1 MPIMRQMDSVA
12 DLRILLASQFPLLL
26 VETQEEPRFLGIV
39 RRLADELSSP
49 LWVWSATRGLTRDGG
64 EPMYG
69 TVDPNQALSFVEDV
83 RSPSVFVFADA
94 HTILRNDM
102 VVRRLKEICQEAVPG
117 QTIILTGPDHE
128 VPAELESLAHVW
140 QLRPPNRAEMT
151 NLVGRALKNFER
163 TGIPVNLEPQEVDGL
178 VEAVA
183 GLTLSEADRLLH
195 RAASDDGIV
204 DSSDLL
210 KIRIAKAAMFTADG
224 VLELVEVP
232 SNGFDNIGGLAS
244 LKKWLTIRGRARN
257 AGIAGL
263 GIDHPRGV
271 LLTGVPGCGKSLIAK
286 TIASSWSLPLVLL
299 DPSRLYG
306 KYIGESEQRLA
317 RALDS
322 VDAMAPVVMWIDE
335 IEKGLA
341 TSGDGDGG
349 VSRRLLG
356 TFLRWMQDRPDGVFL
371 VATANNVAGLPPEL
385 LRKGRFD
392 EIFFVDLPD
401 AASRRA
407 ILSVHITDRGR
418 NPDEFDLASLT
429 DLSNGFSGA
438 EIEAAVVGA
447 LYRAFA
453 RDETMGSGHISSE
466 MQATVPLSIA
476 RSEEVSALRHWARER
491 TVPA

>member
-1 MPIMRQMDSVA
+1 MPPMDSVT
-12 DLRILLASQFPLLL
+12 DLRVLLASQFPLLL
-26 VETQEEPRFLGIV
+26 VETHEEPRFLGIV
-39 RRLADELSSP
+39 RSLAAELESP
-49 LWVWSATRGLTRDGG
+49 LWVWSATRGLARDGG

-69 TVDPNQALSFVEDV
+69 TVDPRQALSFVEDI

-94 HTILRNDM
+94 HTILRDDM

-117 QTIILTGPDHE
+117 QTLILTGPDHE
-128 VPAELESLAHVW
+128 VPPELESIAHVW
-140 QLRPPNRAEMT
+140 QLRPPGRSEMAA
-151 NLVGRALKNFER
+151 LVQRALTTFQR
-163 TGIPVNLEPQEVDGL
+163 AGIRIDLTPEAVDGL
-178 VEAVA
+178 VEAVS
-183 GLTLSEADRLLH
+183 GLTLSEANRLLH
-195 RAASDDGIV
+195 RAASDDGAV
-204 DSSDLL
+204 DTSDLL
-210 KIRIAKAAMFTADG
+210 KIRVAKAAMFTAEG
-224 VLELVEVP
+224 ILELVELP
-232 SNGFDNIGGLAS
+232 PGGFDDIGGMKG
-244 LKKWLTIRGRARN
+244 LKQWLTIRGRARD
-257 AGIAGL
+257 AGPEAL
-263 GIDHPRGV
+263 GIDQPRGV
-271 LLTGVPGCGKSLIAK
+271 LLTGVPGCGKSLMAK

-322 VDAMAPVVMWIDE
+322 VDAMAPVVLWIDE

-371 VATANNVAGLPPEL
+371 VATANDVSGLPPEL

-401 AASRRA
+401 ITARRA
-407 ILSVHITDRGR
+407 ILAVHISERGR
-418 NPDEFDLASLT
+418 RPEEFDIDALAR
-429 DLSNGFSGA
+429 LSEGFSGA

-453 RDETMGSGHISSE
+453 RDDTMNGDDVASE
-466 MQATVPLSIA
+466 IRATVPLSVSRAEDI
-476 RSEEVSALRHWARER
+476 SALRQWAKER

>member
-1 MPIMRQMDSVA
+1 MAGMDSVA
-12 DLRILLASQFPLLL
+12 DLRVLLASQFPLLL
-26 VETQEEPRFLGIV
+26 VESHEEPRFLGIV
-39 RRLADELSSP
+39 RGLAAELKSP

-69 TVDPNQALSFVEDV
+69 TVDPHHALSFVADIK
-83 RSPSVFVFADA
+83 SPSVFVFADA
-94 HTILRNDM
+94 HTILRDDM

-117 QTIILTGPDHE
+117 QTLILTGPDHD
-128 VPAELESLAHVW
+128 VPAELDTIAHVW
-140 QLRPPNRAEMT
+140 QLRPPGRPEMAALVDRTLNTFRRAG
-151 NLVGRALKNFER
+151 VR
-163 TGIPVNLEPQEVDGL
+163 VDLPREAVEGL
-178 VEAVA
+178 VEAVS

-210 KIRIAKAAMFTADG
+210 KIRVAKAAMFTADG
-224 VLELVEVP
+224 ILELVDVRAE
-232 SNGFDNIGGLAS
+232 GFDGVGGMAS
-244 LKKWLTIRGRARN
+244 LKQWLAIRGRARD
-257 AGIAGL
+257 AGTTAL

-286 TIASSWSLPLVLL
+286 TIASAWGLPLVLL

-322 VDAMAPVVMWIDE
+322 VDAMAPIVLWIDE

-371 VATANNVAGLPPEL
+371 VATANDVSGLPPEL

-392 EIFFVDLPD
+392 ETFFVDLPD
-401 AASRRA
+401 TTARRA
-407 ILSVHITDRGR
+407 ILAVHISERGR
-418 NPDEFDLASLT
+418 DPDTFDLDELAEMSV
-429 DLSNGFSGA
+429 GFSGA

-453 RDETMGSGHISSE
+453 KDQVMDGGDIASE
-466 MQATVPLSIA
+466 MKATVPLSIA
-476 RSEEVSALRHWARER
+476 RSEEISALRRWAEER
-491 TVPA
+491 TVSA

>member
-1 MPIMRQMDSVA
+1 MDSVA
-12 DLRILLASQFPLLL
+12 DLRVLLASQFPLLM
-26 VETQEEPRFLGIV
+26 VETQEEPRLLGII
-39 RRLADELSSP
+39 RQLAGELASP
-49 LWVWSATRGLTRDGG
+49 LWVWSSTRGLTRDGA
-64 EPMYG
+64 EAMYG
-69 TVDPNQALSFVEDV
+69 TVDPHQALSFVEDI

-94 HTILRNDM
+94 HTILRDDM
-102 VVRRLKEICQEAVPG
+102 VVRRLKEVCQEAVPG
-117 QTIILTGPDHE
+117 QTLILTGPNHE

-140 QLRPPNRAEMT
+140 QLRPPGRAEMAD
-151 NLVGRALKNFER
+151 LVDRALATFR
-163 TGIPVNLEPQEVDGL
+163 RAGIRVDLIPEDVTGL

-195 RAASDDGIV
+195 RAASDDGVV
-204 DSSDLL
+204 DSSDLT
-210 KIRIAKAAMFTADG
+210 KVRVAKAAMFTTDG
-224 VLELVEVP
+224 TLELVEATRG
-232 SNGFDNIGGLAS
+232 GFDDVGGMAS
-244 LKKWLTIRGRARN
+244 LKQWLEIRGRARA
-257 AGIAGL
+257 AGTASL
-263 GIDHPRGV
+263 GIDDPRGV

-286 TIASSWSLPLVLL
+286 KVAAAWGLPLVLL

-322 VDAMAPVVMWIDE
+322 VDAMAPVVLWIDE

-371 VATANNVAGLPPEL
+371 VATANDVSSLPPEL

-392 EIFFVDLPD
+392 EIFFVDLPNDD
-401 AASRRA
+401 ARTA
-407 ILSVHITDRGR
+407 ILGVHLTERGR
-418 NPDEFDLASLT
+418 NPEAFDLVALT
-429 DLSNGFSGA
+429 RLSDGFSGA

-453 RDETMGSGHISSE
+453 KDRDMATRDIAIE
-466 MQATVPLSIA
+466 MQSTVPLSVA
-476 RSEEVSALRHWARER
+476 RAEEISALRRWASARS
-491 TVPA
+491 VPA